1 MSLKQFLDISLLLIL
16 PSTFALAEHGGAA
29 AFESITA
36 KYYGISQTPVRNA
49 KITFGWAEDESKLM
63 YQVTGDDGKPVT
75 KSYDLKSGSDSV
87 TQEKIPALKQPEIE
101 RKTRRAG
108 YENSQTKDGSW
119 EVIQRDGKVM
129 LKDRKTNAETVLAA
143 DDADGRFGGNPYWSP
158 DSKKF
163 LLWKRKDVPVRKVQ
177 YVRSSPEKQL
187 QPEQFTIDY
196 PKPGDE
202 LATAVPWIFFTDGS
216 APMPAERSLIE
227 NPFEIKN
234 AAWRADSARLTY
246 DFIERGFGKMNVI
259 EMNAVTRTQRVLIRE
274 ESDTFVY
281 AYGYGFRR
289 DLRDG
294 EEILWNSERDGWNHL
309 YLFDGKTGEVKK
321 QLTKG
326 SWVVKKVVSVSEK
339 KRQALVKVCGCYPT
353 QDPYYEHYV
362 TVHFDTGKV
371 VPLTASPGQHEEPV
385 FSPLG
390 NYYVCRWSRMDKPWV
405 YELRRTEDGKLLKT
419 LSEADDRE
427 LRSKWKL
434 PEAFVAKDREGKF
447 DIFGL
452 VILPPDFDPAKKYPV
467 VECIYAGPQDAFTKK
482 SWGPWLMPMHEVAV
496 HGFIVVKIDGRGTAH
511 RGKEFHHFCYKNLK
525 DAGLPD
531 RIAWM
536 KAAAKKYPQMD
547 LTRVGVFGGSA
558 GGQNALG
565 ALLFHGDFY
574 KAAAADCGCHDNRMD
589 KIWWNEQWMD
599 WPVGPHYADNSNVTH
614 AKNLKGALLLTV
626 GEVDTNVDP
635 SSTMQVVN
643 ALIKADKDFDMML
656 VPNGN
661 HGVGESRHMQRK
673 RVDFFRR
680 HLGGP
685 ISGS

>member
-1 MSLKQFLDISLLLIL
+1 MPLVKFPLIVVLLH
-16 PSTFALAEHGGAA
+16 TVAWAEHGGTS
-29 AFESITA
+29 AFESMTS

-49 KITFGWAEDESKLM
+49 KISFGWSGDESNFF

-75 KSYDLKSGSDSV
+75 KSYDIKTGGESV
-87 TQEKIPALKQPEIE
+87 TSEKIPAPQQPETE
-101 RKTRRAG
+101 RGPRRAG
-108 YENSQTKDGSW
+108 YENLQSEDGVW
-119 EVIQRDGKVM
+119 EVTLREGKVL
-129 LKDRKTNAETVLAA
+129 LKNRKSQVETVLSA
-143 DDADGRFGGNPYWSP
+143 DDADGRFGGTPYWAP
-158 DSKKF
+158 DSKHF
-163 LLWKRKDVPVRKVQ
+163 LLWKRKDVSVRKVH

-187 QPEQFTIDY
+187 QPEHFTIDY

-202 LATAVPWIFFTDGS
+202 LNIDVPWLFFTDGRQ
-216 APMPAERSLIE
+216 PMAADPAMIA

-234 AAWRADSARLTY
+234 VAWREDSTRLTFDY
-246 DFIERGFGKMNVI
+246 IERGFGKMNVI
-259 EMNAVTRTQRVLIRE
+259 EMNAVDRTQRVLIRE
-274 ESDTFVY
+274 ESVTFVY

-309 YLFDGKTGEVKK
+309 YLFDGKTGKVKK

-326 SWVVKKVVSVSEK
+326 SWVVKKVISVSEK
-339 KRQALVKVCGCYPT
+339 KRQALVKICGCYPT
-353 QDPYYEHYV
+353 QDPYFEHYV
-362 TVHFDTGKV
+362 MVHFDSGKV
-371 VPLTASPGQHEEPV
+371 VPLTSSPGHHERPV

-390 NYYVCRWSRMDKPWV
+390 NYYVCRWSRVDKPWV

-427 LRSKWKL
+427 LRAKWRL
-434 PEAFVAKDREGKF
+434 PEAFVAKDRDGKF
-447 DIFGL
+447 DIYGL
-452 VILPPDFDPAKKYPV
+452 IVLPPDFDPAKRYPV
-467 VECIYAGPQDAFTKK
+467 VESIYAGPHDAFTKK
-482 SWGPWLMPMHEVAV
+482 SWDPWLMPMHEVAV

-536 KAAAKKYPQMD
+536 KTAAKKYPQMD
-547 LTRVGVFGGSA
+547 LSRVGIFGGSA

-643 ALIKADKDFDMML
+643 ALIKADKDFEL
-656 VPNGN
+656 IVVPNAN

-685 ISGS
+685 VSGS